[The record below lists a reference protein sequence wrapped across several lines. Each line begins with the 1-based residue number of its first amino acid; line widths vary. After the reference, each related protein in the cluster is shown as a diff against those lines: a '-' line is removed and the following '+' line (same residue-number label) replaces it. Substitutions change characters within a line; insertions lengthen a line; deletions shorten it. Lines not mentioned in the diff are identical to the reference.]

1 MPQTPKLM
9 YNYRGVYHRDLT
21 HEVAYYAGKYTGEYY
36 RMRSGVTTPLCLVA
50 NDHRF
55 SSNSIKHYVCQG
67 LIEAG
72 CQVVDNGCLP
82 TSVASYCIR
91 KRADGGVVVTA
102 SHNPP
107 EHNGLKFFDSTGG
120 VLKPHVEEVLIAKV
134 LAQVAKDDTIPHRLI
149 TRGYALQ
156 GPEDVMELYISDV
169 ERTITLQHSLRVAVD
184 CRFGTAYTIMPQLLE
199 RLGCEAALLHGQLHP
214 YFIKSNGDYLNP
226 EPKESNIGE
235 IRRFIGSGTY
245 DVGLIFDGDSDRNV
259 IVDDKGTYVTD
270 DTVLLLLAL
279 EYADRAKPV
288 AVTIDTALMV
298 EQVLRKEG
306 FELLVTPVGDPFIAQ
321 ALEDTDA
328 SFGGV
333 PNGHYIFPDFNLYSD
348 GIYSA
353 AVMLRLVAKLKSQGT
368 TLSEFVGTLPPGYIL
383 KAKHPFGQSR
393 AAFHAEVAP
402 RVRDLIARY
411 CNQIDDRQTDDC
423 VVTGRSDHCKLLVR
437 YNRWDNN
444 FNVQAES
451 LESAGHAQELQDSLM
466 SLLGS
471 ICTNASTK
479 ARTNA

>member
-1 MPQTPKLM
+1 M

-21 HEVAYYAGKYTGEYY
+21 HEVAYYAGRYTGEYY
-36 RMRSGVTTPLCLVA
+36 RAQSGLSSPLTLVA

-55 SSNSIKHYVCQG
+55 SSNSVKHYVCQG
-67 LIEAG
+67 LIESG
-72 CQVVDNGCLP
+72 CRVVDNGCLP

-91 KRADGGVVVTA
+91 QRADGGVVVTA

-107 EHNGLKFFDSTGG
+107 EHNGLKFFDATGG
-120 VLKPHVEEVLIAKV
+120 VLKPPVEEALIAKV
-134 LAQVAKDDTIPHRLI
+134 LAKVADDDTIPHRLI

-156 GPEDVMELYISDV
+156 GPDEVISLYVGDL
-169 ERTITLQHSLRVAVD
+169 ERAITLQQPLRVAVD
-184 CRFGTAYTIMPQLLE
+184 CRFGTAYTIMPKLLE
-199 RLGCEAALLHGQLHP
+199 RLGCEAALIHGQLHP
-214 YFIKSNGDYLNP
+214 YFIKANGDYLNP
-226 EPKESNIGE
+226 EPKESNIEE
-235 IRRFIGSGTY
+235 IRQFMRAGGY

-259 IVDDKGTYVTD
+259 IVDNEGTYVTD

-298 EQVLRKEG
+298 EHALRKEG

-353 AVMLRLVAKLKSQGT
+353 AVMLRLIAKLKSRGSM
-368 TLSEFVGTLPPGYIL
+368 LSEFVGSLPPAYIL
-383 KAKHPFGQSR
+383 KTKYPFGKSR
-393 AAFHAEVAP
+393 AAFHTDVAP
-402 RVRDLIARY
+402 RVRDLIARHCGDVDY
-411 CNQIDDRQTDDC
+411 CRTDDC
-423 VVTGRSDHCKLLVR
+423 VVTGRAGGSKMLIR

-451 LESAGHAQELQDSLM
+451 LEAAGHAQALHDSLTGLLK
-466 SLLGS
+466 SL
-471 ICTNASTK
+471 CTDAGAPAPAS
-479 ARTNA
+479 ARE